1 MNRREWLQTAIAA
14 LPLSAQ
20 TGKRH
25 RAALIGETGAG
36 DYGHEWVTGWNGID
50 AVEVVALADANEKGR
65 SAAGAK
71 SHAHRLYADYRQM
84 LQKEKPEFVA
94 ICSRSPEH
102 RLEMATAAVEAGS
115 HMLIEKPLA
124 QDLVAAD
131 AILRMAEKRQLQ
143 IAMGLVT
150 SMHPA
155 VVRAHE
161 MVAAGEIG
169 VLQEMRARG
178 KEDRRA
184 GGEDMAV
191 LGPHLFDLM
200 RLFAGDPRWVFSSVT
215 EDGRETGSGQV
226 RKPTEPVGPVAGNQ
240 IAAMFAFD
248 NGIQGYFGSK
258 ISDVPN
264 GIRFGLTLYGSKG
277 AIFVPVTK
285 YPDGEPLLLRSASW
299 RPDDKS
305 GGWKRIDAPGGK
317 RIETR
322 EAANTVTAIDLIQAV
337 EQKRRPTRNGI
348 DGVWTVEMLQGV
360 YLSQKTRARVDFP
373 LKDRRHP
380 LMENP
385 A

>member
-1 MNRREWLQTAIAA
+1 M
-14 LPLSAQ
+14 
-20 TGKRH
+20 
-25 RAALIGETGAG
+25 
-36 DYGHEWVTGWNGID
+36 V
-50 AVEVVALADANEKGR
+50 
-65 SAAGAK
+65 
-71 SHAHRLYADYRQM
+71 
-84 LQKEKPEFVA
+84 
-94 ICSRSPEH
+94 
-102 RLEMATAAVEAGS
+102 TAAVEAGS

-124 QDLVAAD
+124 QDLVTAD
-131 AILRMAEKRQLQ
+131 AALRMSEKQQLQ
-143 IAMGLVT
+143 IAMGFVT

-155 VVRAHE
+155 VVRARE

-200 RLFAGDPRWVFSSVT
+200 RLFAGDPRWVFATVT
-215 EDGRETGSGQV
+215 EDGRETTSI

-248 NGIQGYFGSK
+248 HGVHGYFGSK
-258 ISDVPN
+258 VSDVPN
-264 GIRFGLTLYGSKG
+264 GSRFGLTLYGSKG

-285 YPDGEPLLLRSASW
+285 YPDGEPLLLRSPSW

-305 GGWKRIDAPGGK
+305 GGWKRIDGPGGK

-322 EAANTVTAIDLIQAV
+322 AAANTVTAIDLIQAV
-337 EQKRRPTRNGI
+337 EQKRRPARDGV

-360 YLSQKTRARVDFP
+360 YLSQKSRARVEFP
-373 LKDRRHP
+373 LQDRRHP
-380 LMENP
+380 L
-385 A
+385 AGDRS